1 MPPEADWLMATRGGN
16 GRRLRTT
23 APATEACAD
32 RSHKGWGM
40 DDREMADALKIQ
52 TVDEDLAKS
61 RRRQIFLAVT
71 RVLARKSFHQA
82 TVKEMAL
89 EAGLAAGSIYMYM
102 RSKDEIL
109 LLLAESMVG
118 ELVEALPEIRAH
130 AQDDPRREL
139 LAVMRTALEVIDR
152 YRAAFAVL
160 NHEVRYL
167 EQVAQYRT
175 ALKEVLRPYKEALAS
190 PLERGRALGLIRFD
204 DLPSVVE
211 ALHMLC
217 SGLSMGASM
226 LAKTD
231 KETYWREIAALV
243 EGRFF
248 DGGGAHESAHD

>member
-1 MPPEADWLMATRGGN
+1 MAGELRGAM
-16 GRRLRTT
+16 T
-23 APATEACAD
+23 
-32 RSHKGWGM
+32 
-40 DDREMADALKIQ
+40 DDR
-52 TVDEDLAKS
+52 LAKA

-89 EAGLAAGSIYMYM
+89 EAGIATGSIYMYL

-118 ELVEALPEIRAH
+118 ELVEELPEIRARTEG
-130 AQDDPRREL
+130 DPRAEL
-139 LAVMRTALEVIDR
+139 LAIMRTALDVIDR
-152 YRAAFAVL
+152 YREAFAVL
-160 NHEVRYL
+160 NHELRYL
-167 EQVAQYRT
+167 EQKTEYRA
-175 ALKEVLRPYKEALAS
+175 ALKDLLRPYKGALAGA
-190 PLERGRALGLIRFD
+190 LERGRASGQIRFD
-204 DLPSVVE
+204 DLWSVVE

-231 KETYWREIAALV
+231 KETYWREVAAIV

-248 DGGGAHESAHD
+248 AEATS

>member
-1 MPPEADWLMATRGGN
+1 MRRMTAVLKLPVAD
-16 GRRLRTT
+16 
-23 APATEACAD
+23 
-32 RSHKGWGM
+32 
-40 DDREMADALKIQ
+40 DALVK
-52 TVDEDLAKS
+52 A

-89 EAGLAAGSIYMYM
+89 EAGLAAGSIYLYL
-102 RSKDEIL
+102 RNKDEIL

-118 ELVEALPEIRAH
+118 ELVEELPEIRARTK
-130 AQDDPRREL
+130 DDPPAEL
-139 LAVMRTALEVIDR
+139 LAIMRTALDVTDR
-152 YRAAFAVL
+152 YREAFAVL
-160 NHEVRYL
+160 NHELRYL
-167 EQVAQYRT
+167 ERNPEYR
-175 ALKEVLRPYKEALAS
+175 AMLKELLRPYKEALSGA
-190 PLERGRALGLIRFD
+190 LERGRAGGRIHFT

-248 DGGGAHESAHD
+248 TAGGTNPAWV

>member
-1 MPPEADWLMATRGGN
+1 MDGG
-16 GRRLRTT
+16 
-23 APATEACAD
+23 
-32 RSHKGWGM
+32 
-40 DDREMADALKIQ
+40 LKIPGQ
-52 TVDEDLAKS
+52 DEVLVKA

-89 EAGLAAGSIYMYM
+89 EAGLAAGSIYMYL

-109 LLLAESMVG
+109 LLLADSMVG
-118 ELVEALPEIRAH
+118 EFTDVLPEIRA
-130 AQDDPRREL
+130 AAGDDPRREL
-139 LAVMRTALEVIDR
+139 LAVMRAALDIIDR
-152 YRAAFAVL
+152 YREAFAVL
-160 NHEVRYL
+160 NHELRYL
-167 EQVAQYRT
+167 EQQVEYRA
-175 ALKEVLRPYKEALAS
+175 ALRESLLPYKSALAG
-190 PLERGRALGLIRFD
+190 PLERGRALGLMRFD

-231 KETYWREIAALV
+231 KETYWREIAAIA

-248 DGGGAHESAHD
+248 TADA

>member
-1 MPPEADWLMATRGGN
+1 MAEE
-16 GRRLRTT
+16 LKI
-23 APATEACAD
+23 P
-32 RSHKGWGM
+32 
-40 DDREMADALKIQ
+40 MAD
-52 TVDEDLAKS
+52 DGLAKA

-89 EAGLAAGSIYMYM
+89 EAGIATGSIYMYL

-118 ELVEALPEIRAH
+118 ELVEELPEIRIRTG
-130 AQDDPRREL
+130 DDPRAEL
-139 LAVMRTALEVIDR
+139 LAIMRTALDVIDR
-152 YRAAFAVL
+152 YREAFAVL
-160 NHEVRYL
+160 NHELRYL
-167 EQVAQYRT
+167 EQKAEYRA
-175 ALKEVLRPYKEALAS
+175 ALKDLLRPYKGALAGA
-190 PLERGRALGLIRFD
+190 LERGRARGLIRFD
-204 DLPSVVE
+204 DLWSVVE

-231 KETYWREIAALV
+231 KETYWREIAAIV

-248 DGGGAHESAHD
+248 AEASS

>member
-1 MPPEADWLMATRGGN
+1 MDNEFITR
-16 GRRLRTT
+16 
-23 APATEACAD
+23 AA
-32 RSHKGWGM
+32 
-40 DDREMADALKIQ
+40 
-52 TVDEDLAKS
+52 DEDLAKY

-89 EAGLAAGSIYMYM
+89 EAGIAAGSIYMYV

-118 ELVEALPEIRAH
+118 ELVEALPEIREQ

-139 LAVMRTALEVIDR
+139 LAIMRAALNVIDR
-152 YRAAFAVL
+152 YRAAFSVL

-167 EQVAQYRT
+167 EQGSEYRQV
-175 ALKEVLRPYKEALAS
+175 LKELLRPYKSALAS
-190 PLERGRALGLIRFD
+190 PLERGRALGLIHFG

-231 KETYWREIAALV
+231 KETYWREIEAIV
-243 EGRFF
+243 QGQFF
-248 DGGGAHESAHD
+248 TDGPLPTPEQS

>member
-1 MPPEADWLMATRGGN
+1 MDSDFITR
-16 GRRLRTT
+16 
-23 APATEACAD
+23 AA
-32 RSHKGWGM
+32 
-40 DDREMADALKIQ
+40 
-52 TVDEDLAKS
+52 DEDLAKY

-82 TVKEMAL
+82 TVKEMAV
-89 EAGLAAGSIYMYM
+89 EAGIAAGSIYMYV

-109 LLLAESMVG
+109 LLMAESMVG
-118 ELVEALPEIRAH
+118 ELVEALPDIRAR

-139 LAVMRTALEVIDR
+139 LAIMRAALEVIDR
-152 YRAAFAVL
+152 YRAAFSVL

-167 EQVAQYRT
+167 EQGSEFRPI
-175 ALKEVLRPYKEALAS
+175 LKELLRPYKEALAS
-190 PLERGRALGLIRFD
+190 PLERGRELGLIHFV

-231 KETYWREIAALV
+231 KETYWREIEAIV
-243 EGRFF
+243 QGRFLT
-248 DGGGAHESAHD
+248 DGPTPTPEQSFGVKS

>member
-1 MPPEADWLMATRGGN
+1 MVSAAKMQTADEGLVKA
-16 GRRLRTT
+16 
-23 APATEACAD
+23 
-32 RSHKGWGM
+32 
-40 DDREMADALKIQ
+40 
-52 TVDEDLAKS
+52 

-89 EAGLAAGSIYMYM
+89 EAGVAAGSIYMYV

-118 ELVEALPEIRAH
+118 ELVEELPAIRART
-130 AQDDPRREL
+130 QDEPRAEL
-139 LAVMRTALEVIDR
+139 LAIMRTALEVIDR
-152 YRAAFAVL
+152 YREAFAVL
-160 NHEVRYL
+160 NHELRYL
-167 EQVAQYRT
+167 EQNAEYRA
-175 ALKEVLRPYKEALAS
+175 ALKDLLRPYKGALAGA
-190 PLERGRALGLIRFD
+190 LERGRARGLIHFD

-231 KETYWREIAALV
+231 KETYWREIERIVA
-243 EGRFF
+243 GQFF
-248 DGGGAHESAHD
+248 GQQAEVRGGED

>member
-1 MPPEADWLMATRGGN
+1 MAAE
-16 GRRLRTT
+16 LKV
-23 APATEACAD
+23 P
-32 RSHKGWGM
+32 
-40 DDREMADALKIQ
+40 MAD
-52 TVDEDLAKS
+52 EGLAKA

-89 EAGLAAGSIYMYM
+89 EAGIATGSIYMYL

-118 ELVEALPEIRAH
+118 ELVEELPEIRARTG
-130 AQDDPRREL
+130 DNPRAEL
-139 LAVMRTALEVIDR
+139 LAIMRTALDVIDR
-152 YRAAFAVL
+152 YREAFAVL
-160 NHEVRYL
+160 NHELRYL
-167 EQVAQYRT
+167 EQKAEYRA
-175 ALKEVLRPYKEALAS
+175 ALKDLLRPYKGALAGA
-190 PLERGRALGLIRFD
+190 LERGRACGLIRFD
-204 DLPSVVE
+204 DLWSVVE

-231 KETYWREIAALV
+231 KETYWREIAAIV

-248 DGGGAHESAHD
+248 ASAG

>member
-1 MPPEADWLMATRGGN
+1 MAAELKVPLAD
-16 GRRLRTT
+16 
-23 APATEACAD
+23 
-32 RSHKGWGM
+32 
-40 DDREMADALKIQ
+40 
-52 TVDEDLAKS
+52 DELAKA

-89 EAGLAAGSIYMYM
+89 EAGIATGSIYMYL

-109 LLLAESMVG
+109 LLLAESMVA

-130 AQDDPRREL
+130 TGYDPRAEL
-139 LAVMRTALEVIDR
+139 LAIMRTALDVIDR
-152 YRAAFAVL
+152 YREAFAVL

-167 EQVAQYRT
+167 EQKAEYRT
-175 ALKEVLRPYKEALAS
+175 ALRELLRPYKDALAGA
-190 PLERGRALGLIRFD
+190 LERGRVRGLIRFD
-204 DLPSVVE
+204 DLWSVVE

-231 KETYWREIAALV
+231 KETYWREIAAIV

-248 DGGGAHESAHD
+248 AHVRS